1 MRTVFKETD
10 ESGKLTRAIRRR
22 QKLFGNVM
30 RKNKLENFVT
40 AGKFHVR
47 RVKGRPIDKYMD
59 IMFA

>member
-10 ESGKLTRAIRRR
+10 ESGKLIRAIRRR

-40 AGKFHVR
+40 IDKFHVR